1 MKVTNLINIL
11 LVCIALSSCT
21 TTNSVQFFPDNKAP
35 EDSINW
41 AKTENERDLLDSQ
54 DGSVRKGDGIKVIK
68 IDY

>member
-1 MKVTNLINIL
+1 
-11 LVCIALSSCT
+11 
-21 TTNSVQFFPDNKAP
+21 VQFFPDNKAP